1 MDLKNNLVRDLYW
14 LIAQP
19 SPLKENSISDLPL
32 FPELWKKKLLLQHQ
46 KWFYKLDENPKPLIE
61 FISKTKTSRL
71 GIYAERLMYFFF
83 EHSPFIELKLCNYQV
98 IENKVTIGEIDFVIE
113 WAERLI
119 HIELSVKYYLD
130 SQNDDVFEN
139 WIGPSGNDNL
149 SKKIEKVITHQ
160 LPLCQSVQF
169 RNETKLWAESFFWLG
184 GLFFS
189 NSQSLPNWI
198 SQDTNLGS
206 FSNLIDWWKANQN
219 MTKDFHIILR
229 PSWMMDTLNPASN
242 FIIQLSNDISAIQDH
257 LTNHGALLLRNKI
270 SERLHFLVSNNWP
283 SPRQRNS

>member
-19 SPLKENSISDLPL
+19 SPLKENSISNLPL

-46 KWFYKLDENPKPLIE
+46 KWFYNLDVNPKPLIE

-71 GIYAERLMYFFF
+71 GIYAERLMHFLF

-113 WAERLI
+113 WEERLI

-130 SQNDDVFEN
+130 SKNDDVFEN

-160 LPLCQSVQF
+160 LPLCQSIQF

-184 GLFFS
+184 GIFFS
-189 NSQSLPNWI
+189 NSQSPPNWI

-206 FSNLIDWWKANQN
+206 FSNLIDWWKVNQN

-229 PSWMMDTLNPASN
+229 PSWMMDTLKPASN
-242 FIIQLSNDISAIQDH
+242 FIIQLPNDIIEIQGL
-257 LTNHGALLLRNKI
+257 LTNHGALFLRNKI

-283 SPRQRNS
+283 SPCY